1 MCLSPTRGMV
11 DKEKIL
17 ELLPHYVAILVI
29 MFLVLSVVR
38 SALGEMRFLVELVV
52 IVVVVSLYRVAV
64 SYLGVAPSSW
74 EQ

>member
-1 MCLSPTRGMV
+1 MV

-38 SALGEMRFLVELVV
+38 SALGEMRFLVELVI

>member
-1 MCLSPTRGMV
+1 MV